1 MRFAIFVQVKQLTD
15 MMKRIALLLILALS
29 SLALK
34 AQDPP
39 PEGGFP
45 NPKLSVNRSG
55 KVVLTYSRW
64 DKEIVKGTPALV
76 FFWASW
82 SDESRELAP
91 EIEKVYQKYG
101 TTGKIKVLGVPYG
114 DEISD
119 TMEAV
124 SELGLKFT
132 HLFDVED
139 DLAGPFDLGSV
150 PLVVLIGAD
159 GTVIKNGLQGDEI
172 LKAVEEIL

>member
-1 MRFAIFVQVKQLTD
+1 
-15 MMKRIALLLILALS
+15 MKRIALLLILALS
-29 SLALK
+29 SLALR

-45 NPKLSVNRSG
+45 NPFITANKSG
-55 KVVLTYSRW
+55 KLVMTYSRW
-64 DKEIVKGTPALV
+64 DKQVVKGTPTLV

-91 EIEKVYQKYG
+91 EIQKIYQKYG
-101 TTGKIKVLGVPYG
+101 ATGKLKVLGVPYG

-119 TMEAV
+119 TMDAMTEMGV
-124 SELGLKFT
+124 KFPQ
-132 HLFDVED
+132 LFDVED

-150 PLVVLIGAD
+150 PLIVLIGAD
-159 GTVIKNGLQGDEI
+159 GQVIKNGLQGDEV

>member
-1 MRFAIFVQVKQLTD
+1 
-15 MMKRIALLLILALS
+15 MMKRIALLLVLVLS
-29 SLALK
+29 AWTLK

-39 PEGGFP
+39 PQGGFP
-45 NPKLSVNRSG
+45 NPKLTVSKSG
-55 KVVLTYSRW
+55 KVALIYRRW

-82 SDESRELAP
+82 SDESRALAP
-91 EIEKVYQKYG
+91 EIQKVYQKYG
-101 TTGKIKVLGVPYG
+101 TIGKIKVLGVPYG

-124 SELGLKFT
+124 TELGIKFP

-159 GTVIKNGLQGDEI
+159 GEVIRNGLQGDEI
-172 LKAVEEIL
+172 QEAVELIVK